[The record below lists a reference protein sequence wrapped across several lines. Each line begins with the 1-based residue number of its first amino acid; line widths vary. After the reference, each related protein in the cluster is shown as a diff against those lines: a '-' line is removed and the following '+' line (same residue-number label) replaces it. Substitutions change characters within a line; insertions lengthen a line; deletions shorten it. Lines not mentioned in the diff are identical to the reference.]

1 MGSEVP
7 IFVPASPQGEA
18 FLRRKAALGGLR
30 PPNTKSTEFRV
41 ILSEQSESKD
51 PFPVVEEYG
60 FFDYAALWAAPLR
73 MTYSV
78 QLLS

>member
-1 MGSEVP
+1 MV
-7 IFVPASPQGEA
+7 VYH
-18 FLRRKAALGGLR
+18 
-30 PPNTKSTEFRV
+30 V

-78 QLLS
+78 RLLR